1 MIPTSILDLSPI
13 IEGAT
18 PAHALRNTLD
28 LAQHAEKWGYHR
40 FWLAEHHH
48 IPGIASA
55 ATSVVIGYVAGGTR
69 TIRVGSGGIMLPNH
83 SPLVIAEQ
91 FGTLAS
97 LYPGRID
104 LGLGRAPGTDSLTM
118 RALRRDAAT
127 AADSFPRDVQEL
139 MYYFRPA
146 EPGQKI
152 RAVPGAGLDVPVWL
166 LGSSLFSAQLAALLG
181 LPFAFASH
189 FAPADL
195 TDALRIYR
203 ELFKPSERW
212 KQPYAMVA
220 ANVVAATT
228 DAEARRLFTSVQQSF
243 LNLRRGSP
251 SQLPPPIDDIESYFG
266 SSAERAMLN
275 QTLSCSFV
283 GSPETVA
290 RGLQGLIDSTQ
301 ADELIATGHIYDHVA
316 RLRSFELLSEI
327 RPTLTVRNP
336 EVTTIARVG

>member
-18 PAHALRNTLD
+18 PADALRNTLD
-28 LAQHAEKWGYHR
+28 LAQHAEKWGYRR
-40 FWLAEHHH
+40 FWVAEHHNM
-48 IPGIASA
+48 PGIASA
-55 ATSVVIGYVAGGTR
+55 ATSVVIGYVAGGTQ

-139 MYYFRPA
+139 MYYFRPT

-195 TDALRIYR
+195 IAALRIYR

-212 KQPYAMVA
+212 KQPYAIAA
-220 ANVVAATT
+220 ANVVAAAT
-228 DAEARRLFTSVQQSF
+228 DGEARRLFTSMQQSF

-251 SQLPPPIDDIESYFG
+251 GQLPPPIDDIEPYFG
-266 SSAERAMLN
+266 SSAERTMLN
-275 QTLSCSFV
+275 QTLSYSFV
-283 GSPETVA
+283 GSPETVL
-290 RGLQGLIDSTQ
+290 RGVQTFLDLTQ
-301 ADELIATGHIYDHVA
+301 ADELIVTGHIYDHFA

-327 RPTLTVRNP
+327 RQVLTARNP
-336 EVTTIARVG
+336 DAAAVVRVS